1 MFRCSEHNPLL
12 HSNSNI
18 FSIFFGQ
25 LSPLFMILYIEDD
38 VFPSLLMYTYFNPF
52 EYLVFN
58 KTEFLLIVIITYGLS
73 LLVPKIS
80 FVVEDLYNT

>member
-1 MFRCSEHNPLL
+1 MS

-18 FSIFFGQ
+18 LSSIKTDEFSISFGQ
-25 LSPLFMILYIEDD
+25 LSPLFMILYIEDAEL
-38 VFPSLLMYTYFNPF
+38 PSLLIYTYLNPF
-52 EYLVFN
+52 VYLVFN
-58 KTEFLLIVIITYGLS
+58 KTEFLLTVIITYGLS